1 FLSLFCISMDCFK
14 SAMRSAPVPDSG
26 TMTGTSND
34 NKRQSKSHKQQSQS
48 AAKHSSSERHQAQQ
62 LDMPYDPIDLG
73 IEEANKSELPD
84 QDLFLEDENHEE
96 QQQQRDWWET
106 LFPARFGLDSDPLQ
120 MAEIEAHSDAQSL
133 RVDPMTPP
141 GRHGNAYRR
150 VWERMQRDEAAA
162 AAAVAAAAA
171 AAAAASTRRS
181 SPHSSTEADDVGARS
196 RQSRRERQH
205 LSSRDKDE
213 GDSDCLW
220 TAEEL
225 RLFRGELAKLKKENH
240 VLKAAVRF
248 QAERLSCLDTKCR
261 SQSRQLEAK
270 SGAAGES
277 AKACERY
284 RILAQGLQAR
294 TDDAER
300 RCAELRA
307 DLALAIEERDRA
319 REEAR
324 DANQRLQQAGAKL
337 ARFRQRESNLRDELA
352 RDFALREEQI
362 RAEQADQL
370 RQLEDSLADL
380 RAELRKER
388 YLHSATRL
396 GHQQLLSHFSS
407 STGGS
412 HGNAVC
418 SACGV
423 SATSGDTDIRLF

>member
-1 FLSLFCISMDCFK
+1 MDCFK

-141 GRHGNAYRR
+141 GRHGNAY
-150 VWERMQRDEAAA
+150 
-162 AAAVAAAAA
+162 
-171 AAAAASTRRS
+171 
-181 SPHSSTEADDVGARS
+181 
-196 RQSRRERQH
+196 
-205 LSSRDKDE
+205 SRDKDE

-324 DANQRLQQAGAKL
+324 DANQRLQQAGA
-337 ARFRQRESNLRDELA
+337 
-352 RDFALREEQI
+352 
-362 RAEQADQL
+362 
-370 RQLEDSLADL
+370 
-380 RAELRKER
+380 
-388 YLHSATRL
+388 
-396 GHQQLLSHFSS
+396 
-407 STGGS
+407 
-412 HGNAVC
+412 
-418 SACGV
+418 
-423 SATSGDTDIRLF
+423 